1 VPDFSQLF
9 APGISPALAWSLVV
23 GAAIIIGISK
33 TGFPGVGILSI
44 PLVAIAI
51 DPKKSTGTVLPMLIV
66 GDCMAVFFYR
76 RHAVIKYLFKVV
88 PCAVA
93 GVLIGFVFLGM
104 VTSAQLKPIIGAVIL
119 VMLSVNWWRNWR
131 LAKSGAMHIPEG
143 WWFAAVLGVTAGII
157 TMMANAAGPIMVIYL
172 LAMRLPK
179 DAFIGTGAWYALS
192 VNVFKVPF
200 SASLGLITATSL
212 TMNLMVAPVIILGG
226 FLGLRLVKHVPEKPF
241 TWLMQALAV
250 IAAVDMLVQR

>member
-1 VPDFSQLF
+1 VVDFSHVF
-9 APGISPALAWSLVV
+9 APGVTPGLAWSLLV

-51 DPKKSTGTVLPMLIV
+51 DTKQSTGTVLPMLII

-119 VMLSVNWWRNWR
+119 VMLSLNWWRNWR

-143 WWFAAVLGVTAGII
+143 WWFAVVLGVTAGII

-192 VNVFKVPF
+192 LNVFKVPF
-200 SASLGLITATSL
+200 SAALGLIKGGSL
-212 TMNLMVAPVIILGG
+212 LANLYLAPVIVIGG
-226 FLGLRLVKHVPEKPF
+226 FLGLGLVKLVPEKPF

-250 IAAVDMLVQR
+250 VAAMDMLFRR